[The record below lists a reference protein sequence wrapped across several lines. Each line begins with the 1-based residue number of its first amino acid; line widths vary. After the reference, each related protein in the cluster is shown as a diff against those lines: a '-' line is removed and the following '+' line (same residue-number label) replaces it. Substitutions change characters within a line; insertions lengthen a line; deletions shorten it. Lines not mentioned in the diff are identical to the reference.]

1 MLNQTLMLVSL
12 YNDTIP
18 RVKFGVAVLMFMA
31 NVIKEDIICD
41 MDGRNKFIISTI
53 VFEELGL
60 LNCYV
65 SKLIFLNL

>member
-1 MLNQTLMLVSL
+1 MLVSL